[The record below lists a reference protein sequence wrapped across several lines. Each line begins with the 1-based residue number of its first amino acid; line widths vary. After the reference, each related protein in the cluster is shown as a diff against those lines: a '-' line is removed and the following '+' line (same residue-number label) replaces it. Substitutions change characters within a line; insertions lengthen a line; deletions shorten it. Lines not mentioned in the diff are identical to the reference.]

1 MGGKKDCFQGLCNW
15 SGICCE
21 ERGSICRY
29 LPIQPEQ
36 REAEIARFE
45 AAVEKAQE
53 DLLVLAEKS
62 EIFAAHYA
70 LAGDIAIHD
79 GVTGKI
85 RDQLMNAEAA
95 LMQTRD
101 EFVMVFE
108 SMEDEYMRER
118 AADMRDV
125 SGRLLFAM
133 KGIDDNPFQE

>member
-1 MGGKKDCFQGLCNW
+1 MGGKKTASRGYAI
-15 SGICCE
+15 GPVYAVKKE
-21 ERGSICRY
+21 EVSADTSS
-29 LPIQPEQ
+29 IQPEQ